1 VLALAALWLV
11 LLPART
17 LVGQGSPAPVF
28 HGVVSD
34 ARSGQPVADA
44 LVVAIVA
51 SAASTDTIQTLSGSD
66 GTFTLRPRAT
76 GDVTATVRVRRLGF
90 APSTMRVG
98 VREHGSI
105 QTAARF
111 ALTPLALQLDAT
123 VITAARREQRLKD
136 AVVPIEI
143 VARAEIERSGAT
155 DVASVLT
162 EQLGVQLEG
171 GLPAGAGVQMQGLGT
186 NRVLILLDGQP
197 LVGRI
202 NGNLDLSR
210 LPTANLERIEVI
222 KGPQST
228 LYGSDAMGGVINLV
242 TRRASGDR
250 TDASMQMIG
259 GSRGRMDLSGSLLS
273 GTERIRGGVDVGIRS
288 LQLAPGISGDVG
300 TFAQRQEV
308 SPQLRVQL
316 SDAWRIES
324 SALLIGE
331 QQRYRT
337 GQLFRFADRDQQSAR
352 VGAHWQQG
360 AHRAGMLL
368 YRSRFDHLARASTL
382 DQPQSD
388 AGERDRQELT
398 ELELTW
404 SGPFVGT
411 IVDAGL
417 ELRRESIVADRID
430 SLRRAFNAAE
440 PFAQI
445 TLGGGAL
452 TVTPGVRFTWNEQWG
467 NYATPRV
474 AALWRPVNALSVRAT
489 VGRGFRAPDFK
500 ELYLSF
506 ANAQAGYA
514 VQGNTMLRPETST
527 SAQLNVE
534 YAADRA
540 YVRASGFE
548 NRLREFIEFVEADA
562 AGLYTY
568 GNVASA
574 RTRGIELESGFTSGR
589 VRLESG
595 VAFLD
600 ARDVLTTRVLLGR
613 PRWSGR
619 LSASAGQVLGA
630 RVSATLLYT
639 GDTPL
644 QREAS
649 GVVSSTQPAFTRVD
663 LRAARSVGAGVDLSI
678 GVDNLANRQLGAGWP
693 GFTGRQWYGG
703 LTWTPNPAAVA
714 R

>member
-1 VLALAALWLV
+1 MALAALLFS
-11 LLPART
+11 LLPPHT
-17 LVGQGSPAPVF
+17 LFAQGAASPVV
-28 HGVVSD
+28 HGVVTD
-34 ARSGQPVADA
+34 ARSGQPVSEA
-44 LVVAIVA
+44 LVVAVVA
-51 SAASTDTIQTLSGSD
+51 YGESADTVQTLSGSD
-66 GTFTLRPRAT
+66 GTFTLRTRPAGDAT
-76 GDVTATVRVRRLGF
+76 AVLRVRRLGF
-90 APSTMRVG
+90 APSTTRISA
-98 VREHGSI
+98 RAHASL
-105 QTAARF
+105 QNAARV

-171 GLPAGAGVQMQGLGT
+171 GLPAGAGVQLQGLGT

-250 TDASMQMIG
+250 TDASLQMIG

-273 GTERIRGGVDVGIRS
+273 GTDRVRGGVDVGIRS
-288 LQLAPGISGDVG
+288 LQLAPGVASDVG

-352 VGAHWQQG
+352 LGAHWQQG
-360 AHRAGMLL
+360 SHRAGVLV
-368 YRSRFDHLARASTL
+368 YRSRFDHLARSSTL

-404 SGPFVGT
+404 SGPLAGA

-417 ELRRESIVADRID
+417 ELRRETIVADRID

-445 TLGGGAL
+445 TLGGRSL

-500 ELYLSF
+500 EMYLSF

-514 VQGNTMLRPETST
+514 VRGNELLRPETST

-548 NRLREFIEFVEADA
+548 NRLSDFIEFVEAEA
-562 AGLYTY
+562 AGVYTY

-574 RTRGIELESGFTSGR
+574 RTRGVELESGFTSGR

-595 VAFLD
+595 VAYLD

-619 LSASAGQVLGA
+619 MSASAGQLLGA

-644 QREAS
+644 QRDAS
-649 GVVSSTQPAFTRVD
+649 GVVTSTQPAFTRVD

-678 GVDNLANRQLGAGWP
+678 GVDNVANRQLGAGWP

-703 LTWTPNPAAVA
+703 LTWTPNPAAAA